1 MALVL
6 TEDQQM
12 LQETAKVFI
21 ADAAPVD
28 EFRKLRDAGEVYNAE
43 LWQQM
48 AELGW
53 SAVAVPEAYDGLE
66 FGITGLGLI
75 AVEAGRHLL
84 ASPLSTT
91 AAIGASALVLG
102 KSEPARQ
109 RILPEI
115 ATGQKLI
122 ALAVDENN
130 HHDPLYT
137 STSAQPSDDGS
148 YVLDGNKVFVAEG
161 NYADFYVVVA
171 RENGDPSADF
181 VLLLVDASA
190 AGVSKTAVKLMDSRD
205 YANLEFSGVVVPES
219 DVLAEGDEAE
229 AVVQNIVDI
238 ATVMAACELYGCAQ
252 QAFEQTVQ
260 YLTEREQFGQVIGTF
275 QALQH
280 RAAHAFSQL
289 QLLKSVILD
298 ALDAAERNRPDL
310 AIAASHAKA
319 LANDTAQLITNEAIQ
334 MHGGIGLTDELN
346 IGLYFKRVRVLRNSF
361 GNTSYHRRRF
371 ARLSGY

>member
-12 LQETAKVFI
+12 LKETAKGFI

-28 EFRKLRDAGEVYNAE
+28 AFRKLRDAGEVYDAD

-48 AELGW
+48 VELGW
-53 SAVAVPEAYDGLE
+53 SAVAVPEAYDGLD

-75 AVEAGRHLL
+75 AVEAGRQLV
-84 ASPLSTT
+84 ASPLLTT

-102 KSEPARQ
+102 KSEQARQ
-109 RILPEI
+109 RLLPEI
-115 ATGQKLI
+115 AKGQ
-122 ALAVDENN
+122 ALVSLAIDEGN

-137 STSAQPSDDGS
+137 NARAKPADGGL
-148 YVLDGNKVFVAEG
+148 VLDGSKLFVAEG
-161 NYADFYVVVA
+161 NYADFYIVVA
-171 RENGDPSADF
+171 RTGSESPGQYA
-181 VLLLVDASA
+181 LLLVDANA
-190 AGVSKTAVKLMDSRD
+190 PGVKRTAVHLMDSRD
-205 YANLEFSGVVVPES
+205 YANVDFSNVAIS
-219 DVLAEGDEAE
+219 QADVLTEGDEADS
-229 AVVQNIVDI
+229 VVQTIIDI

-260 YLTEREQFGQVIGTF
+260 YLTEREQFGKIIGSF

-280 RAAHAFSQL
+280 RAAHAFAEL
-289 QLLKSVILD
+289 QLLKSVVLD
-298 ALDAAERNRPDL
+298 ALDAIEENRPDL
-310 AIAASHAKA
+310 PTAASHAKA

-334 MHGGIGLTDELN
+334 MHGGIGLTDELD
-346 IGLYFKRVRVLRNSF
+346 IGLYFKRVRVLRNAF